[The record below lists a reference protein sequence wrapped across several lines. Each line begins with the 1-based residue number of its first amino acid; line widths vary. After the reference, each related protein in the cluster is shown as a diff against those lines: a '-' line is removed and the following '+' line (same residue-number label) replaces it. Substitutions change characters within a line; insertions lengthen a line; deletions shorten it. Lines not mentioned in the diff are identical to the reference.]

1 MRLDHHNEH
10 LIITIN
16 WFYTKNKTK
25 EPKIKCH
32 DFGVFKPLRPSINDQ
47 QACTHMQEPINDKK
61 KKTCK
66 SRTLGNFQCM
76 NTKLRNAHQVFNL
89 ETSIKNPENS
99 LNLTTITCLN
109 YQDNKKQNSRSTI
122 VSKIYIIHNKPKT
135 HFNIVP
141 LAIFYILNNKPHVFS
156 LNKLSQ
162 PLIMT

>member
-47 QACTHMQEPINDKK
+47 QACTHARTNK
-61 KKTCK
+61 
-66 SRTLGNFQCM
+66 RTLGNFQCM

-109 YQDNKKQNSRSTI
+109 YQNNKKQKGKSKT
-122 VSKIYIIHNKPKT
+122 VSKVYIIHNKPKT

-141 LAIFYILNNKPHVFS
+141 LAIFYILNNKPYVFS
-156 LNKLSQ
+156 LSKLSQ